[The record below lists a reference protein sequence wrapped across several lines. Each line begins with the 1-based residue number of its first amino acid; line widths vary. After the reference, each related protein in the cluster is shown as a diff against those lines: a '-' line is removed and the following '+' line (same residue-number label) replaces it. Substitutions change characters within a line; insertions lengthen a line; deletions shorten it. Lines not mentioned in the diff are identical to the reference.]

1 MDRMAA
7 QDATM
12 FWLSTRS
19 HNDLF
24 LLYAFADLGRPAR
37 ELRALV
43 RDRAAGVPDLRVRVR
58 EVPGDLAYPALA
70 PCDFSDEQFV
80 EHPAPGDW
88 AGLRAAVGGLLGTGV
103 DATVSP
109 WRVHVFRGVT
119 GAPMCRTPGEPT
131 TVAVLQIS
139 HALVDGRRAAEVA
152 RQLFAAATESG
163 TAAATAPGAQPP
175 PRPVPGSR
183 RDRAAAVLGALLLPV
198 SIARTIR
205 RGLRANRARAEL
217 AAATA
222 AGEIPPPGPGFAPVA
237 VNDPAAPPV
246 GAHAVEMLVFDS
258 ADLRVPGH
266 TVTVVVL
273 TAVSVALPEYLAA
286 AGSPVTALGAQV
298 PMALPGGG
306 KGNARN
312 NYRNLSIDLFLDE
325 PALRARADRIAAAL
339 RARAE
344 RARHPLMAAQDRV
357 TAVTPAL
364 FLRRDA
370 DSWPLDLVPDSIAG
384 NTVVSSVDRGPADLD
399 FGGPVRF
406 TAGFPAI
413 GSVMRLTHGVHG
425 LGPTVTVSL
434 HTDPGVL
441 TDLDGYA
448 AALRAAVA
456 EVVAALR

>member
-1 MDRMAA
+1 
-7 QDATM
+7 M

-131 TVAVLQIS
+131 TVSVLQIS

-183 RDRAAAVLGALLLPV
+183 RGAGAP
-198 SIARTIR
+198 RR
-205 RGLRANRARAEL
+205 RGRRGPR
-217 AAATA
+217 
-222 AGEIPPPGPGFAPVA
+222 GGPG
-237 VNDPAAPPV
+237 
-246 GAHAVEMLVFDS
+246 G
-258 ADLRVPGH
+258 R
-266 TVTVVVL
+266 
-273 TAVSVALPEYLAA
+273 
-286 AGSPVTALGAQV
+286 
-298 PMALPGGG
+298 
-306 KGNARN
+306 
-312 NYRNLSIDLFLDE
+312 
-325 PALRARADRIAAAL
+325 
-339 RARAE
+339 
-344 RARHPLMAAQDRV
+344 
-357 TAVTPAL
+357 
-364 FLRRDA
+364 
-370 DSWPLDLVPDSIAG
+370 SWPGRAGLAGHGFTNSVICLDSRQ
-384 NTVVSSVDRGPADLD
+384 S
-399 FGGPVRF
+399 
-406 TAGFPAI
+406 
-413 GSVMRLTHGVHG
+413 GSYCPSCM
-425 LGPTVTVSL
+425 
-434 HTDPGVL
+434 
-441 TDLDGYA
+441 
-448 AALRAAVA
+448 
-456 EVVAALR
+456 